1 MESQISENTLGEG
14 VTPSVIPNLEQNFCQ
29 NISPRGYHC
38 RMLAANGSSLCPH
51 HARKAQR
58 REPEAIEALAADL
71 LDSVEDFQSPEDV
84 NIFLGNL
91 VKQVVRKR
99 VSRPDACTLAYLSQ
113 LLLNSFASINSA
125 EDRAA
130 YRAQQEEE
138 EAQEE
143 PKKRTPMKLVFVDA
157 SAYGVPE
164 SIPDDVA
171 IEAIRRKRAK
181 AAENVTA
188 SSGPG
193 S

>member
-38 RMLAANGSSLCPH
+38 RMLAANGSPLCPH

-113 LLLNSFASINSA
+113 LLLNSFAAINTA
-125 EDRAA
+125 ECRG
-130 YRAQQEEE
+130 QQEEE
-138 EAQEE
+138 EIEE
-143 PKKRTPMKLVFVDA
+143 EQNKPTAKKWLWVDGV
-157 SAYGVPE
+157 AYTVPE
-164 SIPDDVA
+164 SIPNDVA
-171 IEAIRRKRAK
+171 IETIRRKK
-181 AAENVTA
+181 AIAAA
-188 SSGPG
+188 SSDG
-193 S
+193 

>member
-1 MESQISENTLGEG
+1 MESHPYEITPGEG
-14 VTPSVIPNLEQNFCQ
+14 VSPVPELEQYRCQ
-29 NISPRGYHC
+29 HMDACGHYC
-38 RMLAANGSSLCPH
+38 RMLAANGSPLCPH

-71 LDSVEDFQSPEDV
+71 LDEVDNFQSPEDV

-113 LLLNSFASINSA
+113 LLLNSFTAMNSA
-125 EDRAA
+125 EDRAE

-143 PKKRTPMKLVFVDA
+143 EEPTKLVFVDH
-157 SAYGVPE
+157 SAYGVPR

-171 IEAIRRKRAK
+171 IETIRRKRAEL
-181 AAENVTA
+181 AEKTAA
-188 SSGPG
+188 SSSPG